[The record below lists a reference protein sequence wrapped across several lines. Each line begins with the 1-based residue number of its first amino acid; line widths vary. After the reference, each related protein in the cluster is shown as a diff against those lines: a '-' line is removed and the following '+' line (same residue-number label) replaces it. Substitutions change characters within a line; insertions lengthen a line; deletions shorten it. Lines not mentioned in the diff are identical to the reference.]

1 MRKIFINSLAIAA
14 SILAATPA
22 LAADA
27 KLVWKDLDLTTDAG
41 KAELDS
47 RIDAAAMQVC
57 SPGAITGSRISR
69 GASATCLADA
79 RNAMKAQIAAKTAP
93 GRVASTAR

>member
-47 RIDAAAMQVC
+47 RIDAAATQVC
-57 SPGAITGSRISR
+57 SAEAVTGTRIAR
-69 GASATCLADA
+69 GASPACLAEARDA
-79 RNAMKAQIAAKTAP
+79 IKARIAAKTAP